1 MRLVLGRAEKL
12 AELLNPF
19 IMAFYSIPKIAL
31 APLFIIW
38 VFIVWVFTGLRLSV
52 PYAMIGAIVGE
63 MIAAN
68 RGLGCL
74 PSRASSQFN
83 TAGVFAALVAIIT
96 MSVLLNMVVSFLAR
110 VAMPW
115 EKPRRGAKS
124 RSRPV
129 IPVALVGH
137 VA

>member
-1 MRLVLGRAEKL
+1 MDAPLRLRMQMEIRRIVAQLNKTVLFVTRDLDEAGTGAGEKL

-19 IMAFYSIPKIAL
+19 IMTFYSIPKIAL

-68 RGLGCL
+68 RGLGYRL
-74 PSRASSQFN
+74 SHASSQFN
-83 TAGVFAALVAIIT
+83 TAGVFAALAAIIT
-96 MSVLLNMVVSFLAR
+96 MSVC
-110 VAMPW
+110 
-115 EKPRRGAKS
+115 
-124 RSRPV
+124 
-129 IPVALVGH
+129 
-137 VA
+137 